1 MKLFGLEIRRTGND
15 TSTLPGRADTGSN
28 HNYFSFS
35 PYMST
40 TEMLSNTTVAACVN
54 IIADAVAILPIDVY
68 KKTADG
74 RIRDDALALS
84 KCLRKHPNYD
94 DTPYTFKQQIMLH
107 LLLKGNAFI
116 FIDRNA
122 DFSVRALTPLDPERV
137 TICRD
142 SAGDVYYEY
151 EVNGKAYKYNNE
163 RILHIPAIKL
173 NNLRGLSPMEYA
185 THAAK
190 LGLTLDQYTNDSFT
204 GGIHSKL
211 LVEVPVEEKNWNE
224 SDSKKLNERLASS
237 YAGRENQNKAL
248 IISKGLKAQPI
259 TIDNNSDSKLVENRV
274 FSEKEIAK
282 IYRVPLF
289 MLGKDD
295 AKFTNTE
302 QLNTFFLQQTLTP
315 WIVRLQ
321 EYLDRLLPTFMKDSH
336 YIEFNTDSLLRADY
350 RTRTEMYIQKL
361 NNGILTLNQVL
372 AKENLPTV
380 DEPYADKHFTMVNMS
395 TMDKVAENKVAEE

>member
-1 MKLFGLEIRRTGND
+1 MKLFGLEIRRVNND
-15 TSTLPGRADTGSN
+15 TPVLPDHEDTSPGSI
-28 HNYFSFS
+28 FTFS

-40 TEMLSNTTVAACVN
+40 TEMLSNTTVSACVN

-74 RIRDDALALS
+74 RIRDDNLSLS

-94 DTPYTFKQQIMLH
+94 DVPYTFKQQIMLH

-116 FIDRNA
+116 FIDRNP
-122 DFSVRALTPLDPERV
+122 DYSVRSLTPLNPEHV
-137 TICRD
+137 SIERD
-142 SAGDVYYEY
+142 AAGDVYYEY
-151 EVNGKAYKYNNE
+151 TCNGKVYKYNNE
-163 RILHIPAIKL
+163 RILHIPAYKL
-173 NNLRGLSPMEYA
+173 NKLRGLSPMEYA

-190 LGLTLDQYTNDSFT
+190 LGLTLDQYTNDSFS

-211 LVEVPVEEKNWNE
+211 LIEVPVEEKNWKDE
-224 SDSKKLNERLASS
+224 DSKKLNERLAQS
-237 YAGRENQNKAL
+237 YGGRENQNKAL
-248 IISKGLKAQPI
+248 IISRGLKAQPI
-259 TIDNNSDSKLVENRV
+259 NIDNNADSKLVENRT

-315 WIVRLQ
+315 WLVRLQ
-321 EYLDRLLPTFMKDSH
+321 EYFDRLLPSFLQDSH
-336 YIEFNTDSLLRADY
+336 YIEFNTDSMLRADY
-350 RTRTEMYIQKL
+350 KTRTEMYIQQL

-372 AKENLPTV
+372 KKENLPTV
-380 DEPYADKHFTMVNMS
+380 QEDYADKHFTQVNMS
-395 TMDKVAENKVAEE
+395 TMDKIAQQKPDEE